1 MWFCFCTY
9 SKISVNL
16 SLHACAKE
24 GEFCSSQTPRW
35 NLTALA
41 CMHLFPVM
49 FACVKS
55 CLLVIIC
62 GYQCSSVSWKFSISP
77 CVKSYSGA
85 FHAFISTNQ
94 IKFIVPHCSSVLTG
108 RDMIKNG
115 LHLSLLSH
123 SFSFTKYDPSF
134 LGKWDLEEQTR
145 MHRNFLPLLH
155 CWTPSPCVS
164 FIYNDFVNSVTE
176 RSPLSPHSY
185 PVSHSLSLTQSSG
198 F

>member
-9 SKISVNL
+9 SKTSVNL

-24 GEFCSSQTPRW
+24 GEFCSSQTPRC

-155 CWTPSPCVS
+155 CWTVCHLSIMTLWIVS
-164 FIYNDFVNSVTE
+164 QSVPLSHHTAIQSVTH
-176 RSPLSPHSY
+176 LA
-185 PVSHSLSLTQSSG
+185 
-198 F
+198 

>member
-1 MWFCFCTY
+1 MHGPLD
-9 SKISVNL
+9 SSVVFVWDFD
-16 SLHACAKE
+16 SPQAPQCI
-24 GEFCSSQTPRW
+24 
-35 NLTALA
+35 LTAVYCAYVHMKSLWRA
-41 CMHLFPVM
+41 CVSVLFPHHHM
-49 FACVKS
+49 
-55 CLLVIIC
+55 LL
-62 GYQCSSVSWKFSISP
+62 SASVCWRFRLSH

-94 IKFIVPHCSSVLTG
+94 IKFIGPHCSSVLTG
-108 RDMIKNG
+108 SDMIKNG

-155 CWTPSPCVS
+155 RSPCVS

-176 RSPLSPHSY
+176 RSP
-185 PVSHSLSLTQSSG
+185 SLTTQLSSQSLT
-198 F
+198 

>member
-1 MWFCFCTY
+1 MCR
-9 SKISVNL
+9 KKGISLISNTTVQFN
-16 SLHACAKE
+16 C
-24 GEFCSSQTPRW
+24 
-35 NLTALA
+35 A
-41 CMHLFPVM
+41 CMHLLPVM

-55 CLLVIIC
+55 CLLIIIC

-155 CWTPSPCVS
+155 RWTRSPCVS

-176 RSPLSPHSY
+176 RSPLSPRSY